1 MSLCRLGT
9 TSTRIAGTSKSSR
22 AAGVLGRDPLWRA
35 PPVLVLSG
43 SLDAEAS
50 AREAGADAFVVK
62 PVRTAQLLDVVVQ
75 LTRGE
80 R

>member
-1 MSLCRLGT
+1 
-9 TSTRIAGTSKSSR
+9 
-22 AAGVLGRDPLWRA
+22 
-35 PPVLVLSG
+35 LVLSG